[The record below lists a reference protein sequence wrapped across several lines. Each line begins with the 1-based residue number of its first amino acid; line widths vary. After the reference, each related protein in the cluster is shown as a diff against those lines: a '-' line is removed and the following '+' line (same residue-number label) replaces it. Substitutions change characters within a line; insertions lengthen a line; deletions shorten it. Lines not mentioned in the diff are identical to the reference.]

1 MALRKGTLLGPYKI
15 LKPLGIGGM
24 GEVYRARDTRLERD
38 VAVKV
43 LPEGMKCD
51 IALMA
56 RFDREAKI
64 LATLSHPNILTVFDV
79 GAHSSVSYV
88 VTELLE
94 GESLLSLIDDSPLP
108 WQKAVEVATAI
119 GQGLAAAHSKGIIHR
134 DLKPDNIFITTNNVV
149 KILDFG
155 LARQDSVMTAG
166 GHISRIATILQDTS
180 PGTLLGTIPYMSPEQ
195 VRGKPTDLRSDI
207 FSFGCV
213 LYEMLVGCRAFYSTS
228 AVDTIAAILKDPAP
242 DLSKLK
248 IPAKLEAVIRKCLEK
263 EPERRFQSVQEL
275 LESIQEIKP
284 GSKPAVRRSKKAL
297 DSIAIL
303 PFVDVNPDPET
314 EYLADGITENIINT
328 LSQLPKL
335 RVMARSTVFSYK
347 GQNVDP
353 VALGQNL
360 DVRALLTGR
369 LVHRGSR
376 LSIQTELVDTQ
387 TGARLWGEDYT
398 SKLED
403 LHNLEQ
409 KIASHITEK
418 LRMKIQTGRKKMRKP
433 TEVGEAYQLYL
444 KGRFYWNKRTLEGFR
459 RAIDCFDEAQH
470 LDPKF
475 ALAYAGLA
483 DAYAFMGGYG
493 YIPSREAYTK
503 SKEEAIQ
510 ALELDPT
517 LAEAHTS
524 LATVK
529 YRYDWNWKDAEDS
542 FRKAIELNPG
552 YITAHHWYGVFLVL
566 TGRFQEGLAAVRKA
580 AELDPLSIVIQWTL
594 GYIYYYAREY
604 DNALD
609 ACHRAIELD
618 PAFARV
624 YIDIGLCYIQQGKT
638 QEGIYEIQ
646 RGIALMDRNPGLM
659 ATLAYAYGI
668 AGQRNEAQ
676 KILQKLMDESKRQFI
691 SPYNFAL
698 VHIGLGDCD
707 EAFAALDRAFEG
719 REDALVSL
727 KVNPRFDPLRSD
739 PRFQSLLKRIGLS

>member
-1 MALRKGTLLGPYKI
+1 
-15 LKPLGIGGM
+15 
-24 GEVYRARDTRLERD
+24 
-38 VAVKV
+38 
-43 LPEGMKCD
+43 
-51 IALMA
+51 
-56 RFDREAKI
+56 
-64 LATLSHPNILTVFDV
+64 
-79 GAHSSVSYV
+79 
-88 VTELLE
+88 
-94 GESLLSLIDDSPLP
+94 
-108 WQKAVEVATAI
+108 
-119 GQGLAAAHSKGIIHR
+119 
-134 DLKPDNIFITTNNVV
+134 
-149 KILDFG
+149 
-155 LARQDSVMTAG
+155 
-166 GHISRIATILQDTS
+166 
-180 PGTLLGTIPYMSPEQ
+180 
-195 VRGKPTDLRSDI
+195 
-207 FSFGCV
+207 
-213 LYEMLVGCRAFYSTS
+213 MLVGCRAFYSTS

-248 IPAKLEAVIRKCLEK
+248 IPAKLEAIIRKCLEK
-263 EPERRFQSVQEL
+263 EPERRFQSAQGL
-275 LESIQEIKP
+275 LESLQEIKP
-284 GSKPAVRRSKKAL
+284 GSKPAIRRSKKTL

-303 PFVDVNPDPET
+303 PFVDVNPDPDT
-314 EYLADGITENIINT
+314 EYLADGITENIIHT

-369 LVHRGSR
+369 LVHRGTR

-387 TGARLWGEDYT
+387 TGARFWGEDYT

-418 LRMKIQTGRKKMRKP
+418 LRMKIQAGRKKVRKP
-433 TEVGEAYQLYL
+433 TEVGEAYQFYL
-444 KGRFYWNKRTLEGFR
+444 KGRYYWNKRTLEGFR

-475 ALAYAGLA
+475 ALSYAGLA

-510 ALELDPT
+510 ALELDPS

-529 YRYDWNWKDAEDS
+529 YRYDWNWKGAEES
-542 FRKAIELNPG
+542 FRKALELNPG

-580 AELDPLSIVIQWTL
+580 AELDPPIVIQWTL

-609 ACHRAIELD
+609 ACHRAMSWIRRL
-618 PAFARV
+618 RV
-624 YIDIGLCYIQQGKT
+624 STSISDFVTFSKEKLKK
-638 QEGIYEIQ
+638 ES
-646 RGIALMDRNPGLM
+646 MKFS
-659 ATLAYAYGI
+659 
-668 AGQRNEAQ
+668 AG
-676 KILQKLMDESKRQFI
+676 
-691 SPYNFAL
+691 
-698 VHIGLGDCD
+698 
-707 EAFAALDRAFEG
+707 
-719 REDALVSL
+719 SL
-727 KVNPRFDPLRSD
+727 
-739 PRFQSLLKRIGLS
+739 